1 MSNGKTIHVRAA
13 EADDW
18 RAVHAIMT
26 SPAAAAGTF
35 SSPYNGAERFRRSLA
50 EPGQDHWLLACAGT
64 EPVGAVIVM
73 PQAPARRAHCARLA
87 IAVRDDWQRRGVGKR
102 LMAAAMDLSDNWLGL
117 ARIELEVFVD
127 DAAAI
132 TLYRTH
138 GFDTEGC
145 SRGFALR
152 HGVLVDVYRMA
163 RLRGVL
169 PWQSPAQAARE
180 PA

>member
-1 MSNGKTIHVRAA
+1 MKKEKVIQVRAA
-13 EADDW
+13 EPEDW

-26 SPAAAAGTF
+26 TPAAAAGTF
-35 SSPYNGAERFRRSLA
+35 NTPYNGVERYRRQLA
-50 EPGQDHWLLACAGT
+50 EPGGDHWLLGCVDG

-73 PQAPARRAHCARLA
+73 PQAPARRAHCARLV
-87 IAVRDDWQRRGVGKR
+87 IAVRDDWQRRGVGKQ
-102 LMAAAMDLSDNWLGL
+102 LMAAAMDLSDNWLGV

-127 DAAAI
+127 NVAAI
-132 TLYRTH
+132 ALYRRH

-163 RLRGVL
+163 RLRGIK
-169 PWQSPAQAARE
+169 PWTAPAVAANH
-180 PA
+180 A